1 MEQTKLK
8 LKKRAFNLI
17 APIVFNQSIIE
28 DLLGIL
34 SRLREK
40 EDLQKL
46 EQMLHDKDTQH
57 EFFFGDRRCLP
68 VEDFE
73 RIARKQ
79 LGQYSLA
86 SLQNVPLSEFYVAL
100 EQQVDHLRLD
110 CISNDLHNKEFLLW
124 KSLKPWSIDQKNAL
138 TFRRLLSTF
147 IVYDS
152 FFNDTEDIAE
162 LLTYLEQSNV
172 RI

>member
-1 MEQTKLK
+1 MEQNKLE
-8 LKKRAFNLI
+8 LKKRAFSLI
-17 APIVFNQSIIE
+17 APLVFNQNIIE

-40 EDLQKL
+40 EDLRKL
-46 EQMLHDKDTQH
+46 EQMLHDKDVQY

-79 LGQYSLA
+79 LCQYSLS
-86 SLQNVPLSEFYVAL
+86 SLQNNPLSEFYVAL
-100 EQQVDHLRLD
+100 EQQIDHLRLD
-110 CISNDLHNKEFLLW
+110 CISNDLRNKEFLLW
-124 KSLKPWSIDQKNAL
+124 KSLKPWKVDQKNAL
-138 TFRRLLSTF
+138 TFRRLLSAF
-147 IVYDS
+147 VVYDS
-152 FFNDTEDIAE
+152 FFSDTTEIAE
-162 LLTYLEQSNV
+162 LLTYLEQNKI

>member
-1 MEQTKLK
+1 MT
-8 LKKRAFNLI
+8 N
-17 APIVFNQSIIE
+17 
-28 DLLGIL
+28 
-34 SRLREK
+34 
-40 EDLQKL
+40 
-46 EQMLHDKDTQH
+46 
-57 EFFFGDRRCLP
+57 
-68 VEDFE
+68 
-73 RIARKQ
+73 ARKQ

-147 IVYDS
+147 VVYDS